1 MLQVRNMTKR
11 FGGLTAVNGV
21 DLHVIKGEIL
31 SVIGPNGAGKTTFF
45 NLLTG
50 LIAPDEGEVL
60 LDGINITGLSPDI
73 IALKGIGRTF
83 QNIRI
88 FSTMTVLENVLV
100 ACDARSKT
108 GYLEALLHTPSFYRE
123 EAVQRNKAI
132 ELLKYMAL
140 DTKKNELACNLSYG
154 QQRRLEIARAL
165 ALNPS
170 VMLLDEP
177 AAGMNPSEKIRLNEM
192 VQQLR
197 KDFGF
202 ALVLIEH
209 DMKMVMNI
217 SDRIIVLDYGSK
229 IAEGSAQE
237 IQNHPRV
244 IEAYLGHGHAGK
256 SK

>member
-21 DLHVIKGEIL
+21 DLHVAKGEIL

-50 LIAPDEGEVL
+50 LIEPDEGEVL
-60 LDGINITGLSPDI
+60 LDGVNITGLSPDI

-88 FSTMTVLENVLV
+88 FSSMTVLENVLV
-100 ACDARSKT
+100 ACDSRSKT
-108 GYLEALLHTPSFYRE
+108 SYIDALLHTPSFYKE
-123 EAVQRNKAI
+123 ESEKKYKAI
-132 ELLKYMAL
+132 DLLKYMKL
-140 DTKKNELACNLSYG
+140 DTKAQDLACNLSYG

-165 ALNPS
+165 ALNPL
-170 VMLLDEP
+170 VLLLDEP
-177 AAGMNPSEKIRLNEM
+177 AAGMNPSEKITLKEM

-197 KDFGF
+197 GDFGF
-202 ALVLIEH
+202 AVVLIEH

-217 SDRIIVLDYGSK
+217 SDRITVLDYGTK
-229 IAEGSAQE
+229 IAEGSPQQ